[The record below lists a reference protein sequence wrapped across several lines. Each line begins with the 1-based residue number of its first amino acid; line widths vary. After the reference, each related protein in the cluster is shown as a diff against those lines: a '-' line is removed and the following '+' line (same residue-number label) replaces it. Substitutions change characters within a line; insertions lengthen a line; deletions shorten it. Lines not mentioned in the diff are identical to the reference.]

1 MAVEEPD
8 RPVQPDHE
16 TSAEKVEIGYRNIVD
31 NINNISMI
39 EGMEYYSSWLII
51 YQHLE
56 TDVQQL
62 AALLFSRISEITAQ
76 KAIFYAMY
84 KSKSDIDWMLWENPE
99 SKPKPIAYDIEEN
112 NNNNI

>member
-8 RPVQPDHE
+8 RPIQPDYE
-16 TSAEKVEIGYRNIVD
+16 TSTEKVVFGYRNIVD
-31 NINNISMI
+31 TINNISLI
-39 EGMEYYSSWLII
+39 EGMEYFSSWLVI
-51 YQHLE
+51 YQHLG

-62 AALLFSRISEITAQ
+62 AALLFSRISEITPQ

-99 SKPKPIAYDIEEN
+99 SKPKPIAIKEN
-112 NNNNI
+112 NNNI